1 MTVAFDTLKL
11 ARKLEAAGFEY
22 KQAADIAEA
31 LAEAMVTADLVTKE
45 HLDFRIDAVRA
56 DLRESEQRQIAAMQA
71 IELRLTLRL
80 GGMIAV
86 GIAILAA
93 MKFFGH

>member
-1 MTVAFDTLKL
+1 M
-11 ARKLEAAGFEY
+11 
-22 KQAADIAEA
+22 
-31 LAEAMVTADLVTKE
+31 AEAMVSAELVTKE
-45 HLDFRIDAVRA
+45 HLDFR
-56 DLRESEQRQIAAMQA
+56 LRESEHRLESRIDRLEAKVDADMKTM
-71 IELRLTLRL
+71 ELRLTLRL